1 MYAYNFTFIY
11 IHINIYIHIY
21 TYAYLYLYL
30 YTYIVYSACVFA
42 HTYTLI
48 CHTSMTGRDLAH
60 CVRGTS
66 FTGSLACAS
75 SDGCV

>member
-48 CHTSMTGRDLAH
+48 CHTSMTGRDLVH